1 MKWESDDVLKQFI
14 KKDFPDFRSLINN
27 IQIFSKMEIE
37 EITQEHINKN
47 IYVMEDLFKLLISS
61 PDPLKNYKVIMSE
74 YATKV
79 SDAFL
84 NIGTKFPEWLAENKP
99 AYMTK
104 LPQVIINAAKY
115 EFQVHNGETYWLAH
129 DLNKGGTLLTRH
141 GPDDWACGAP
151 KHYDYICQV
160 KWLGDYTW
168 IEVEK

>member
-1 MKWESDDVLKQFI
+1 MKITDEDPMRHHSLAYPMDVGAPKFELV
-14 KKDFPDFRSLINN
+14 P
-27 IQIFSKMEIE
+27 
-37 EITQEHINKN
+37 ITQQKD
-47 IYVMEDLFKLLISS
+47 VMLNVARMHAQQEYDRIMDLVAVLQRQADGVKRRLEVT
-61 PDPLKNYKVIMSE
+61 DWVH
-74 YATKV
+74 
-79 SDAFL
+79 
-84 NIGTKFPEWLAENKP
+84 
-99 AYMTK
+99 
-104 LPQVIINAAKY
+104 AAKY

>member
-1 MKWESDDVLKQFI
+1 MMKITDEDPMRHHSLAYPMDVGAPKFELV
-14 KKDFPDFRSLINN
+14 P
-27 IQIFSKMEIE
+27 
-37 EITQEHINKN
+37 ITQQKD
-47 IYVMEDLFKLLISS
+47 VMLNVARMHAQQEYDRIMDLVAVLQKQADGVKRRLEVT
-61 PDPLKNYKVIMSE
+61 DWVH
-74 YATKV
+74 
-79 SDAFL
+79 
-84 NIGTKFPEWLAENKP
+84 
-99 AYMTK
+99 
-104 LPQVIINAAKY
+104 AAKY

>member
-1 MKWESDDVLKQFI
+1 MKITDEDPMRHHSLAYPMDVGAPKFELV
-14 KKDFPDFRSLINN
+14 P
-27 IQIFSKMEIE
+27 
-37 EITQEHINKN
+37 ITQQKD
-47 IYVMEDLFKLLISS
+47 VMLNVARMHAQQEYDRIMDLVAVLQKQADGVKRRLEVT
-61 PDPLKNYKVIMSE
+61 DWVH
-74 YATKV
+74 
-79 SDAFL
+79 
-84 NIGTKFPEWLAENKP
+84 
-99 AYMTK
+99 
-104 LPQVIINAAKY
+104 AAKY

>member
-1 MKWESDDVLKQFI
+1 MMKITDEDPMRHHSLAYPMDVGAPKFELV
-14 KKDFPDFRSLINN
+14 P
-27 IQIFSKMEIE
+27 
-37 EITQEHINKN
+37 ITQQKD
-47 IYVMEDLFKLLISS
+47 VMLNVARMHAQQEYDRIMDLVAVLQRQADGVKRRLEVT
-61 PDPLKNYKVIMSE
+61 DWVH
-74 YATKV
+74 
-79 SDAFL
+79 
-84 NIGTKFPEWLAENKP
+84 
-99 AYMTK
+99 
-104 LPQVIINAAKY
+104 AAKY